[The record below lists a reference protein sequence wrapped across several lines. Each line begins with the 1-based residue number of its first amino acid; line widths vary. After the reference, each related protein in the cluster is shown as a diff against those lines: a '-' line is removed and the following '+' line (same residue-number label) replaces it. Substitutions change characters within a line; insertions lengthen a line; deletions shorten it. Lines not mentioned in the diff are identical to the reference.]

1 MAARLNPGTWDVY
14 ISHAQ
19 AEAQAEAVAI
29 SRALVAHRC
38 WLDVLMD
45 DVSLPAMDEGMA
57 CSRAFLAL
65 LTPSYFRT
73 GSQVREFDHAV
84 NHRQP
89 VLLVCPSHH
98 DAEVILDTAP
108 LPVQVWRAALTPRT
122 VFVLEF
128 SEPEAFAAGIRRI
141 SEELGC
147 PTGPEL
153 GCPIPPAVRP
163 APMDRWTAPATA
175 PAPAQAGSPAPAQSG
190 GEPGGEADACC
201 LGATDL
207 SITVASGSGNQYLLL
222 LRLQGDS
229 ATLTK
234 QNPDGSVTTFKGRAP
249 NQQGAMR
256 LEGIQASNRGAFIM
270 GQLPSG
276 RTPGQKFTLQANAFA
291 NGDQTW
297 ECTLTDSARVY

>member
-1 MAARLNPGTWDVY
+1 M
-14 ISHAQ
+14 
-19 AEAQAEAVAI
+19 
-29 SRALVAHRC
+29 
-38 WLDVLMD
+38 
-45 DVSLPAMDEGMA
+45 
-57 CSRAFLAL
+57 
-65 LTPSYFRT
+65 
-73 GSQVREFDHAV
+73 
-84 NHRQP
+84 
-89 VLLVCPSHH
+89 
-98 DAEVILDTAP
+98 
-108 LPVQVWRAALTPRT
+108 WRAALTPRT

-147 PTGPEL
+147 PTAPEL
-153 GCPIPPAVRP
+153 GCP
-163 APMDRWTAPATA
+163 TAP
-175 PAPAQAGSPAPAQSG
+175 
-190 GEPGGEADACC
+190 EPGGEADACC

-207 SITVASGSGNQYLLL
+207 SITVASGSGNQYMLM

-276 RTPGQKFTLQANAFA
+276 RTPGQQFTLQANAFA

-297 ECTLTDSARVY
+297 ECTLTDSVRVY

>member
-1 MAARLNPGTWDVY
+1 M
-14 ISHAQ
+14 
-19 AEAQAEAVAI
+19 AI

-98 DAEVILDTAP
+98 DAEAILDTAP
-108 LPVQVWRAALTPRT
+108 LSVQVWRAALTPRT

-147 PTGPEL
+147 PTAPEL
-153 GCPIPPAVRP
+153 GCP
-163 APMDRWTAPATA
+163 TAPEPGGGRATGCRA
-175 PAPAQAGSPAPAQSG
+175 RRLYLPAPAIPPESGARGDAAGAW
-190 GEPGGEADACC
+190 PGVC
-201 LGATDL
+201 
-207 SITVASGSGNQYLLL
+207 
-222 LRLQGDS
+222 
-229 ATLTK
+229 
-234 QNPDGSVTTFKGRAP
+234 
-249 NQQGAMR
+249 
-256 LEGIQASNRGAFIM
+256 
-270 GQLPSG
+270 PSG
-276 RTPGQKFTLQANAFA
+276 QCAARCFIAVQLRTR
-291 NGDQTW
+291 
-297 ECTLTDSARVY
+297 ARRLPASPRSPPQSPLRGSSIQRMIFHRPPSSRRSL

>member
-1 MAARLNPGTWDVY
+1 MATAQTSPASPEPTPARFNPGAWEVY

-57 CSRAFLAL
+57 CSGAFLAL

-73 GSQVREFDHAV
+73 ESQVREFDRAV

-98 DAEVILDTAP
+98 DAEAILDTAP
-108 LPVQVWRAALTPRT
+108 LSVQVWRAALTPRT
-122 VFVLEF
+122 VLVLEF
-128 SEPEAFAAGIRRI
+128 AEPAAFAAGIRRI
-141 SEELGC
+141 AEELGY
-147 PTGPEL
+147 PTGP
-153 GCPIPPAVRP
+153 
-163 APMDRWTAPATA
+163 
-175 PAPAQAGSPAPAQSG
+175 
-190 GEPGGEADACC
+190 EPGGEADACC

-207 SITVASGSGNQYLLL
+207 SITVASGSGNQYMLM

-229 ATLTK
+229 ATMTK

-249 NQQGAMR
+249 NQQGTMR
-256 LEGIQASNRGAFIM
+256 LDGIQASNRGAFIM

-276 RTPGQKFTLQANAFA
+276 RTPGQQFTLQANAFA

-297 ECTLTDSARVY
+297 ECTLTDSVNVY

>member
-1 MAARLNPGTWDVY
+1 MSARLNPGTWDVY

-57 CSRAFLAL
+57 CSRALLAL

-73 GSQVREFDHAV
+73 ESQVREFDRAV

-98 DAEVILDTAP
+98 DAEAILDTAP
-108 LPVQVWRAALTPRT
+108 LSVQVWRAALTPRT

-147 PTGPEL
+147 PTAPEL
-153 GCPIPPAVRP
+153 GCP
-163 APMDRWTAPATA
+163 TAP
-175 PAPAQAGSPAPAQSG
+175 
-190 GEPGGEADACC
+190 EPGGEADACC

-207 SITVASGSGNQYLLL
+207 SITVASGSGNQYLLM

-276 RTPGQKFTLQANAFA
+276 RTPGQQFTLQANAFA

-297 ECTLTDSARVY
+297 ECTLTDSVRVY

>member
-1 MAARLNPGTWDVY
+1 MATVQTSPASSGPLPARFNPGAWEVY

-57 CSRAFLAL
+57 CSGTFLAL

-73 GSQVREFDHAV
+73 ESQVREFDRAV
-84 NHRQP
+84 NHHHP
-89 VLLVCPSHH
+89 MLLVCPSHH
-98 DAEVILDTAP
+98 DAEAILDTAP
-108 LPVQVWRAALTPRT
+108 LSVQVWRAALTPRT

-128 SEPEAFAAGIRRI
+128 ADPAAFAVGIRRI
-141 SEELGC
+141 AEELGY
-147 PTGPEL
+147 PTGPE
-153 GCPIPPAVRP
+153 
-163 APMDRWTAPATA
+163 
-175 PAPAQAGSPAPAQSG
+175 
-190 GEPGGEADACC
+190 PGGEVDACC

-207 SITVASGSGNQYLLL
+207 SITVASGSGNQYMLM

-229 ATLTK
+229 ATMTK

-249 NQQGAMR
+249 NRQGTMR
-256 LEGIQASNRGAFIM
+256 LDGIQASNRGAFIM

-276 RTPGQKFTLQANAFA
+276 RTPGQQFTLQANAFA

-297 ECTLTDSARVY
+297 ECTLTDSVQVY